1 MLQDHSKQLLE
12 HLTESEKI
20 FLFGANP
27 SEAQFE
33 VAHLKQP
40 KRRKRSLLYDDQDLV
55 GLKKHLD
62 IKLSPRNSFL
72 DPQFLLMRRWSN
84 NTELVLD
91 QHADE
96 EVDSCY
102 YRGDNAAL
110 YVCDDVRGLVRS
122 NDTYY
127 FIHPLP
133 DRFHDDHAKA
143 HVIVKKQMNEN
154 KDDDDSCIERDNIID
169 DPQPANTWKKHRRK
183 REAPSNVNNNL
194 EGFKINLAHRN
205 KTITDFI
212 QKLSNGAPRQRRAIL
227 PAVFVETAVFVDRDL
242 YKHMTINFPKDT
254 ERELVRFVLAM
265 INAVQLIYHDPSLGR
280 PVNFILK
287 RLEIL
292 HEDPANLKR
301 PHDIDRFL
309 SNFCTWQRLE
319 NPPGDNDPLHWDHA
333 LILTGLDLYVV
344 NKNGKVSSQ
353 VVGLAPVAGM
363 CTVTSSC
370 TVNEGRH
377 FESVYVVAHEIG
389 HNLGMRHDGP
399 LADNGC
405 DPSAYIM
412 SPTLGSGK
420 ITWSQCSKNYLQKFL
435 DTVQSRCLLDHGN
448 SAGQLDHSAEGILP
462 GERFDADQ
470 QCMLKYGRGSRHSG
484 AQSLEDICRDLHCQR
499 ERYTWTSHPALEG
512 TRCGEDMYC
521 RGGECVE
528 REGSTVVRGAW
539 GRWSS
544 WSECAS
550 ACLVDDTHAP
560 AAAGVAVAT
569 RRCNRARHE
578 KNHCVGHDKK
588 YQSCHAQQCSNVP
601 RMTVREFADQICLR
615 ARDVDPDLIGTGLQR
630 IDSDVA
636 RLGAARR
643 HRLLHRRAHVLHQ
656 RRLPGNIGLLLL
668 NVVQVA
674 RLGAARRHRLLHRRA
689 HVLHQRRLP
698 GNIGLFLLNGTKSPL
713 ALPNGTA
720 CIHRRA
726 HVCISGVCQSRGWA
740 LPDGTA
746 CSTAAPMFCISGV
759 CQSRGWAL
767 PDGTACS
774 TAAPMFCISGVC
786 QSRGWALPDGTA
798 CSTAAPMF
806 CISGVCQVTSD
817 CFFLNVVQV
826 ARLGAA
832 RRHRLLHRR
841 AHVLHQRR
849 LPGNTRLFLFKR
861 GTSRAPGTLPDST
874 ALLHRRAHVLHQ
886 RRLPG
891 NTRLF
896 LFKRGTSRA
905 GCGPCPDGHRLSSTA
920 APMFCISGV
929 CQVTPDCF
937 FLNVVQVARLG
948 AARRPPPA
956 PPPAPMFCISG
967 VCQSRG
973 WALPDGTACSTA
985 APMFCISGVCQSRG
999 WALPDGTACSTA
1011 APMFCISGV
1020 CQSRGWALP
1029 DGTACSTAAPM
1040 FCISGVCQSRGW
1052 ALPDGTACSTAAP
1065 MFCISGVCQEPS
1077 GVCQLTSDCSF
1088 KRVQVAR
1095 LGAARR
1101 HRLLHRRAHVLHQRR
1116 LPGNTRLFL
1125 FKRGTSRRGLGRCPT
1140 APPALTAA
1148 PMFCISGVCQSRGW
1162 ALPDGTACST
1172 AAPMFC
1178 ISGVCQKFTC
1188 SSNPDTEFSLKPSD
1202 CEWEAL
1208 RTATP
1213 PTTSTKTSGT
1223 WRRAVGG
1230 QWRPASGCHYHCIS
1244 PGAGVRLVTATSR
1257 DRPLTSIQLCSPDSR
1272 PESGCTQRKS
1282 PYQYATMVCT
1292 KYKDRVR
1299 RLSGLGMQISPALE
1313 DPDRPCRIACQ
1324 DERVSHRFYLVN
1336 GHEGWFPLGTSC
1348 GKRNASYCVSGK
1360 CLEFGPDNTPVSEM
1374 VFTLPL
1380 LGRGSNASVSWR
1392 TSRSVRTS
1400 RHRRRR
1406 SLGAQRI
1413 TVKATLDQTH
1423 LDDIIARLNLT
1434 HNLNDHI
1441 TYFDTIP
1448 EHIELDFNNPI
1459 HIAPEDTL
1467 LRKKPRPTNAIISPQ
1482 EMYET
1487 SLCKKKS
1494 LRE

>member
-1 MLQDHSKQLLE
+1 
-12 HLTESEKI
+12 
-20 FLFGANP
+20 
-27 SEAQFE
+27 
-33 VAHLKQP
+33 
-40 KRRKRSLLYDDQDLV
+40 
-55 GLKKHLD
+55 
-62 IKLSPRNSFL
+62 
-72 DPQFLLMRRWSN
+72 MRRWSN
-84 NTELVLD
+84 NTEVVLD

-96 EVDSCY
+96 EVDLCY
-102 YRGDNAAL
+102 YKGDNAAL

-154 KDDDDSCIERDNIID
+154 KDQDDSCIERDNIID
-169 DPQPANTWKKHRRK
+169 DPQPATTWKKHRRK
-183 REAPSNVNNNL
+183 REAPSNVNYNL
-194 EGFKINLAHRN
+194 EDFKVNLAHRN

-212 QKLSNGAPRQRRAIL
+212 QKLSNGTPRQRRAIL

-539 GRWSS
+539 GRWSG

-578 KNHCVGHDKK
+578 NGKNHCVGHDKK

-630 IDSDVA
+630 IDSDDV
-636 RLGAARR
+636 
-643 HRLLHRRAHVLHQ
+643 
-656 RRLPGNIGLLLL
+656 
-668 NVVQVA
+668 
-674 RLGAARRHRLLHRRA
+674 
-689 HVLHQRRLP
+689 
-698 GNIGLFLLNGTKSPL
+698 SS
-713 ALPNGTA
+713 A
-720 CIHRRA
+720 CAVWCDTR
-726 HVCISGVCQSRGWA
+726 GGGYKSRGWS

-746 CSTAAPMFCISGV
+746 CSNVSPMFCISG
-759 CQSRGWAL
+759 
-767 PDGTACS
+767 
-774 TAAPMFCISGVC
+774 I
-786 QSRGWALPDGTA
+786 
-798 CSTAAPMF
+798 
-806 CISGVCQVTSD
+806 
-817 CFFLNVVQV
+817 
-826 ARLGAA
+826 
-832 RRHRLLHRR
+832 
-841 AHVLHQRR
+841 
-849 LPGNTRLFLFKR
+849 
-861 GTSRAPGTLPDST
+861 
-874 ALLHRRAHVLHQ
+874 
-886 RRLPG
+886 
-891 NTRLF
+891 
-896 LFKRGTSRA
+896 
-905 GCGPCPDGHRLSSTA
+905 
-920 APMFCISGV
+920 
-929 CQVTPDCF
+929 
-937 FLNVVQVARLG
+937 
-948 AARRPPPA
+948 
-956 PPPAPMFCISG
+956 
-967 VCQSRG
+967 
-973 WALPDGTACSTA
+973 
-985 APMFCISGVCQSRG
+985 
-999 WALPDGTACSTA
+999 
-1011 APMFCISGV
+1011 
-1020 CQSRGWALP
+1020 
-1029 DGTACSTAAPM
+1029 
-1040 FCISGVCQSRGW
+1040 
-1052 ALPDGTACSTAAP
+1052 
-1065 MFCISGVCQEPS
+1065 
-1077 GVCQLTSDCSF
+1077 
-1088 KRVQVAR
+1088 
-1095 LGAARR
+1095 
-1101 HRLLHRRAHVLHQRR
+1101 
-1116 LPGNTRLFL
+1116 
-1125 FKRGTSRRGLGRCPT
+1125 
-1140 APPALTAA
+1140 
-1148 PMFCISGVCQSRGW
+1148 
-1162 ALPDGTACST
+1162 
-1172 AAPMFC
+1172 
-1178 ISGVCQKFTC
+1178 CQKFTC

-1244 PGAGVRLVTATSR
+1244 PGAGVRLVTTTTR

-1272 PESGCTQRKS
+1272 PDSGCTQRKS

-1380 LGRGSNASVSWR
+1380 LGRGANASVSWR
-1392 TSRSVRTS
+1392 TSRSTGPPHSPRS
-1400 RHRRRR
+1400 GRHRR
-1406 SLGAQRI
+1406 SLRPQRG
-1413 TVKATLDQTH
+1413 TVKASLDQTH

-1467 LRKKPRPTNAIISPQ
+1467 LRKKPRPTWD
-1482 EMYET
+1482 
-1487 SLCKKKS
+1487 
-1494 LRE
+1494 

>member
-1 MLQDHSKQLLE
+1 MVIYWRKVILAAALSSILDVSSEQFGNDDHSKQLLE

-27 SEAQFE
+27 HEAQFE

-62 IKLSPRNSFL
+62 IRLTPRNSFL

-84 NTELVLD
+84 SIEAVLD
-91 QHADE
+91 QHNDE
-96 EVDSCY
+96 EVDGCY
-102 YRGDNAAL
+102 YRSDNAAL
-110 YVCDDVRGLVRS
+110 YVCDDVRGLVKS

-143 HVIVKKQMNEN
+143 HVIVKKQIDNNIDSEDETCLERENLIPNEPEPV
-154 KDDDDSCIERDNIID
+154 K
-169 DPQPANTWKKHRRK
+169 TWKKHRRK
-183 REAPSNVNNNL
+183 REIPSSHVHNNL
-194 EGFKINLAHRN
+194 EGFKVNLAHRN

-212 QKLSNGAPRQRRAIL
+212 QKLSVGSNRQRRAIL

-528 REGSTVVRGAW
+528 REGSTIIRGSW
-539 GRWSS
+539 GRWSG

-569 RRCNRARHE
+569 RRCNRPRHDNG
-578 KNHCVGHDKK
+578 KNYCVGHDKK
-588 YQSCHAQQCSNVP
+588 FQSCHAQQCSNVP

-630 IDSDVA
+630 IDSDDV
-636 RLGAARR
+636 
-643 HRLLHRRAHVLHQ
+643 
-656 RRLPGNIGLLLL
+656 
-668 NVVQVA
+668 
-674 RLGAARRHRLLHRRA
+674 
-689 HVLHQRRLP
+689 
-698 GNIGLFLLNGTKSPL
+698 SS
-713 ALPNGTA
+713 A
-720 CIHRRA
+720 CAVWCDTR
-726 HVCISGVCQSRGWA
+726 GGGYKSRGWS

-746 CSTAAPMFCISGV
+746 CSTVS
-759 CQSRGWAL
+759 
-767 PDGTACS
+767 
-774 TAAPMFCISGVC
+774 
-786 QSRGWALPDGTA
+786 
-798 CSTAAPMF
+798 
-806 CISGVCQVTSD
+806 
-817 CFFLNVVQV
+817 
-826 ARLGAA
+826 
-832 RRHRLLHRR
+832 
-841 AHVLHQRR
+841 
-849 LPGNTRLFLFKR
+849 
-861 GTSRAPGTLPDST
+861 
-874 ALLHRRAHVLHQ
+874 
-886 RRLPG
+886 
-891 NTRLF
+891 
-896 LFKRGTSRA
+896 
-905 GCGPCPDGHRLSSTA
+905 
-920 APMFCISGV
+920 
-929 CQVTPDCF
+929 
-937 FLNVVQVARLG
+937 
-948 AARRPPPA
+948 
-956 PPPAPMFCISG
+956 
-967 VCQSRG
+967 
-973 WALPDGTACSTA
+973 
-985 APMFCISGVCQSRG
+985 
-999 WALPDGTACSTA
+999 
-1011 APMFCISGV
+1011 
-1020 CQSRGWALP
+1020 
-1029 DGTACSTAAPM
+1029 
-1040 FCISGVCQSRGW
+1040 
-1052 ALPDGTACSTAAP
+1052 
-1065 MFCISGVCQEPS
+1065 
-1077 GVCQLTSDCSF
+1077 
-1088 KRVQVAR
+1088 
-1095 LGAARR
+1095 
-1101 HRLLHRRAHVLHQRR
+1101 
-1116 LPGNTRLFL
+1116 
-1125 FKRGTSRRGLGRCPT
+1125 
-1140 APPALTAA
+1140 
-1148 PMFCISGVCQSRGW
+1148 
-1162 ALPDGTACST
+1162 
-1172 AAPMFC
+1172 PMFC

-1188 SSNPDTEFSLKPSD
+1188 STNPDTEFSLKPSE

-1213 PTTSTKTSGT
+1213 HTPPTKQSGT
-1223 WRRAVGG
+1223 WRRAVGS
-1230 QWRPASGCHYHCIS
+1230 QWTAASGCHYHCVS
-1244 PGAGVRLVTATSR
+1244 GGAGLRLVRARRAT
-1257 DRPLTSIQLCSPDSR
+1257 TIQLCEPLASDT
-1272 PESGCTQRKS
+1272 GCTQKKS

-1336 GHEGWFPLGTSC
+1336 GQEGWFPLGTSC
-1348 GKRNASYCVSGK
+1348 GKRNSSYCVSGK
-1360 CLEFGPDNTPVSEM
+1360 CLEFGPDHTPLSEM

-1380 LGRGSNASVSWR
+1380 LSRASNSTRVTWH
-1392 TSRSVRTS
+1392 TRSS
-1400 RHRRRR
+1400 RHKR
-1406 SLGAQRI
+1406 SLRTDRI
-1413 TVKATLDQTH
+1413 TVKATLDQAH

-1441 TYFDTIP
+1441 TYFDSIP
-1448 EHIELDFNNPI
+1448 EHIEVDFNNPI

-1467 LRKKPRPTNAIISPQ
+1467 LRKPPRPTWD
-1482 EMYET
+1482 
-1487 SLCKKKS
+1487 
-1494 LRE
+1494 

>member
-1 MLQDHSKQLLE
+1 MVMYWRKVILAAALSSILDVSSEQFGNDDHSKQLLE

-183 REAPSNVNNNL
+183 REVPSNVNNNL
-194 EGFKINLAHRN
+194 EGFKVNLAHRN

-539 GRWSS
+539 GRWSG

-630 IDSDVA
+630 IDSDDV
-636 RLGAARR
+636 
-643 HRLLHRRAHVLHQ
+643 
-656 RRLPGNIGLLLL
+656 
-668 NVVQVA
+668 
-674 RLGAARRHRLLHRRA
+674 
-689 HVLHQRRLP
+689 
-698 GNIGLFLLNGTKSPL
+698 SS
-713 ALPNGTA
+713 A
-720 CIHRRA
+720 CA
-726 HVCISGVCQSRGWA
+726 VWCDTRG
-740 LPDGTA
+740 G
-746 CSTAAPMFCISGV
+746 GY
-759 CQSRGWAL
+759 
-767 PDGTACS
+767 
-774 TAAPMFCISGVC
+774 
-786 QSRGWALPDGTA
+786 
-798 CSTAAPMF
+798 
-806 CISGVCQVTSD
+806 
-817 CFFLNVVQV
+817 
-826 ARLGAA
+826 
-832 RRHRLLHRR
+832 
-841 AHVLHQRR
+841 
-849 LPGNTRLFLFKR
+849 K
-861 GTSRAPGTLPDST
+861 
-874 ALLHRRAHVLHQ
+874 
-886 RRLPG
+886 
-891 NTRLF
+891 
-896 LFKRGTSRA
+896 
-905 GCGPCPDGHRLSSTA
+905 
-920 APMFCISGV
+920 
-929 CQVTPDCF
+929 
-937 FLNVVQVARLG
+937 
-948 AARRPPPA
+948 
-956 PPPAPMFCISG
+956 
-967 VCQSRG
+967 
-973 WALPDGTACSTA
+973 
-985 APMFCISGVCQSRG
+985 
-999 WALPDGTACSTA
+999 
-1011 APMFCISGV
+1011 
-1020 CQSRGWALP
+1020 
-1029 DGTACSTAAPM
+1029 
-1040 FCISGVCQSRGW
+1040 
-1052 ALPDGTACSTAAP
+1052 
-1065 MFCISGVCQEPS
+1065 
-1077 GVCQLTSDCSF
+1077 
-1088 KRVQVAR
+1088 
-1095 LGAARR
+1095 
-1101 HRLLHRRAHVLHQRR
+1101 
-1116 LPGNTRLFL
+1116 
-1125 FKRGTSRRGLGRCPT
+1125 
-1140 APPALTAA
+1140 
-1148 PMFCISGVCQSRGW
+1148 SRGW

-1380 LGRGSNASVSWR
+1380 LSRGGNASVSWR
-1392 TSRSVRTS
+1392 TSRSVSS

-1448 EHIELDFNNPI
+1448 EHIELDFSNPI

-1467 LRKKPRPTNAIISPQ
+1467 LRKKPRPTWD
-1482 EMYET
+1482 
-1487 SLCKKKS
+1487 
-1494 LRE
+1494 

>member
-1 MLQDHSKQLLE
+1 MDHSKQLLE

-84 NTELVLD
+84 NTEVVLD

-96 EVDSCY
+96 EVDLCY

-110 YVCDDVRGLVRS
+110 YVCNDVRGFVRS

-169 DPQPANTWKKHRRK
+169 DPQPPNTWKKHRRK
-183 REAPSNVNNNL
+183 REVLSNVNNNL
-194 EGFKINLAHRN
+194 EAFKVNLAHRN

-212 QKLSNGAPRQRRAIL
+212 QKLSNGPPRQRRAIL

-512 TRCGEDMYC
+512 TRCGEDMVSKTC
-521 RGGECVE
+521 IEKI
-528 REGSTVVRGAW
+528 
-539 GRWSS
+539 
-544 WSECAS
+544 
-550 ACLVDDTHAP
+550 
-560 AAAGVAVAT
+560 
-569 RRCNRARHE
+569 HE
-578 KNHCVGHDKK
+578 NGKNHCVGHDKK

-630 IDSDVA
+630 IDSDDV
-636 RLGAARR
+636 
-643 HRLLHRRAHVLHQ
+643 
-656 RRLPGNIGLLLL
+656 
-668 NVVQVA
+668 
-674 RLGAARRHRLLHRRA
+674 
-689 HVLHQRRLP
+689 
-698 GNIGLFLLNGTKSPL
+698 SS
-713 ALPNGTA
+713 A
-720 CIHRRA
+720 CAVWCDTR
-726 HVCISGVCQSRGWA
+726 GGGYKSRGWS

-746 CSTAAPMFCISGV
+746 CSNVSPMFCISG
-759 CQSRGWAL
+759 
-767 PDGTACS
+767 
-774 TAAPMFCISGVC
+774 I
-786 QSRGWALPDGTA
+786 
-798 CSTAAPMF
+798 
-806 CISGVCQVTSD
+806 
-817 CFFLNVVQV
+817 
-826 ARLGAA
+826 
-832 RRHRLLHRR
+832 
-841 AHVLHQRR
+841 
-849 LPGNTRLFLFKR
+849 
-861 GTSRAPGTLPDST
+861 
-874 ALLHRRAHVLHQ
+874 
-886 RRLPG
+886 
-891 NTRLF
+891 
-896 LFKRGTSRA
+896 
-905 GCGPCPDGHRLSSTA
+905 
-920 APMFCISGV
+920 
-929 CQVTPDCF
+929 
-937 FLNVVQVARLG
+937 
-948 AARRPPPA
+948 
-956 PPPAPMFCISG
+956 
-967 VCQSRG
+967 
-973 WALPDGTACSTA
+973 
-985 APMFCISGVCQSRG
+985 
-999 WALPDGTACSTA
+999 
-1011 APMFCISGV
+1011 
-1020 CQSRGWALP
+1020 
-1029 DGTACSTAAPM
+1029 
-1040 FCISGVCQSRGW
+1040 
-1052 ALPDGTACSTAAP
+1052 
-1065 MFCISGVCQEPS
+1065 
-1077 GVCQLTSDCSF
+1077 
-1088 KRVQVAR
+1088 
-1095 LGAARR
+1095 
-1101 HRLLHRRAHVLHQRR
+1101 
-1116 LPGNTRLFL
+1116 
-1125 FKRGTSRRGLGRCPT
+1125 
-1140 APPALTAA
+1140 
-1148 PMFCISGVCQSRGW
+1148 
-1162 ALPDGTACST
+1162 
-1172 AAPMFC
+1172 
-1178 ISGVCQKFTC
+1178 CQKFTC
-1188 SSNPDTEFSLKPSD
+1188 SSSPDTEFSLKPSD

-1213 PTTSTKTSGT
+1213 PTTPTKTSGT

-1244 PGAGVRLVTATSR
+1244 PGAG
-1257 DRPLTSIQLCSPDSR
+1257 
-1272 PESGCTQRKS
+1272 GCTQRKS

-1380 LGRGSNASVSWR
+1380 LGRGANASVSW
-1392 TSRSVRTS
+1392 SSARSS

-1406 SLGAQRI
+1406 SLRAQRI
-1413 TVKATLDQTH
+1413 T
-1423 LDDIIARLNLT
+1423 
-1434 HNLNDHI
+1434 
-1441 TYFDTIP
+1441 
-1448 EHIELDFNNPI
+1448 
-1459 HIAPEDTL
+1459 
-1467 LRKKPRPTNAIISPQ
+1467 
-1482 EMYET
+1482 
-1487 SLCKKKS
+1487 
-1494 LRE
+1494 

>member
-1 MLQDHSKQLLE
+1 MVMYWRKVILAAALSSILDVSSEQFGSDDHSKQLLE

-84 NTELVLD
+84 NTEVVLD

-96 EVDSCY
+96 EVDLCY

-110 YVCDDVRGLVRS
+110 YVCNDVRGFVRS

-169 DPQPANTWKKHRRK
+169 DPQPPNTWKKHRRK
-183 REAPSNVNNNL
+183 REVLSNVNNNL
-194 EGFKINLAHRN
+194 EAFKVNLAHRN

-212 QKLSNGAPRQRRAIL
+212 QKLSNGPPRQRRAIL

-578 KNHCVGHDKK
+578 NGKNHCVGHDKK

-630 IDSDVA
+630 IDSDDV
-636 RLGAARR
+636 
-643 HRLLHRRAHVLHQ
+643 
-656 RRLPGNIGLLLL
+656 
-668 NVVQVA
+668 
-674 RLGAARRHRLLHRRA
+674 
-689 HVLHQRRLP
+689 
-698 GNIGLFLLNGTKSPL
+698 SS
-713 ALPNGTA
+713 A
-720 CIHRRA
+720 CAVWCDTR
-726 HVCISGVCQSRGWA
+726 GGGYKSRGWS

-746 CSTAAPMFCISGV
+746 CSNVSPMFCISG
-759 CQSRGWAL
+759 
-767 PDGTACS
+767 
-774 TAAPMFCISGVC
+774 I
-786 QSRGWALPDGTA
+786 
-798 CSTAAPMF
+798 
-806 CISGVCQVTSD
+806 
-817 CFFLNVVQV
+817 
-826 ARLGAA
+826 
-832 RRHRLLHRR
+832 
-841 AHVLHQRR
+841 
-849 LPGNTRLFLFKR
+849 
-861 GTSRAPGTLPDST
+861 
-874 ALLHRRAHVLHQ
+874 
-886 RRLPG
+886 
-891 NTRLF
+891 
-896 LFKRGTSRA
+896 
-905 GCGPCPDGHRLSSTA
+905 
-920 APMFCISGV
+920 
-929 CQVTPDCF
+929 
-937 FLNVVQVARLG
+937 
-948 AARRPPPA
+948 
-956 PPPAPMFCISG
+956 
-967 VCQSRG
+967 
-973 WALPDGTACSTA
+973 
-985 APMFCISGVCQSRG
+985 
-999 WALPDGTACSTA
+999 
-1011 APMFCISGV
+1011 
-1020 CQSRGWALP
+1020 
-1029 DGTACSTAAPM
+1029 
-1040 FCISGVCQSRGW
+1040 
-1052 ALPDGTACSTAAP
+1052 
-1065 MFCISGVCQEPS
+1065 
-1077 GVCQLTSDCSF
+1077 
-1088 KRVQVAR
+1088 
-1095 LGAARR
+1095 
-1101 HRLLHRRAHVLHQRR
+1101 
-1116 LPGNTRLFL
+1116 
-1125 FKRGTSRRGLGRCPT
+1125 
-1140 APPALTAA
+1140 
-1148 PMFCISGVCQSRGW
+1148 
-1162 ALPDGTACST
+1162 
-1172 AAPMFC
+1172 
-1178 ISGVCQKFTC
+1178 CQKFTC
-1188 SSNPDTEFSLKPSD
+1188 SSSPDTEFSLKPSD

-1213 PTTSTKTSGT
+1213 PTTPTKTSGT

-1272 PESGCTQRKS
+1272 PDS
-1282 PYQYATMVCT
+1282 
-1292 KYKDRVR
+1292 
-1299 RLSGLGMQISPALE
+1299 
-1313 DPDRPCRIACQ
+1313 
-1324 DERVSHRFYLVN
+1324 
-1336 GHEGWFPLGTSC
+1336 
-1348 GKRNASYCVSGK
+1348 
-1360 CLEFGPDNTPVSEM
+1360 EFGPDNTPVSEM

-1380 LGRGSNASVSWR
+1380 LGRGANASVSW
-1392 TSRSVRTS
+1392 SSARSS

-1406 SLGAQRI
+1406 SLRAQRI

-1441 TYFDTIP
+1441 TYFDTVP

-1467 LRKKPRPTNAIISPQ
+1467 LRKAPRPTWD
-1482 EMYET
+1482 
-1487 SLCKKKS
+1487 
-1494 LRE
+1494 